1 MYKCSLIT
9 GACVAT
15 AMLNSASHAELVDT
29 FVIGEGDSTAWIQF
43 DFTIGNSYLYE
54 INWDGSSL
62 SGRDVFDLI
71 ESEQPELFDFSYITY
86 SFGDFLTS
94 VTIGD
99 DTDTGDGSE
108 APDYSNYWHYWT
120 RSGADAWE
128 SSMIGF
134 NSRFLEDGD
143 WDGWVFGNGD
153 TPEQIPAPGALGLVA
168 LLGLS
173 RRRRRN

>member
-1 MYKCSLIT
+1 MFKLSMN
-9 GACVAT
+9 ASVCVA
-15 AMLNSASHAELVDT
+15 AAILNSTSQAELVDT
-29 FVIGEGDSTAWIQF
+29 FVIGEGASTAWIQF

-71 ESEQPELFDFSYITY
+71 QSEQSELFDFSYISY

-120 RSGADAWE
+120 RSGGDPWE
-128 SSMIGF
+128 SSMVGF
-134 NSRFLEDGD
+134 NSRFLEDGYC
-143 WDGWVFGNGD
+143 DGWLCGNGD
-153 TPEQIPAPGALGLVA
+153 TPEQIPAPGAIGLVS